1 MGRRTGQ
8 PRLSVAERPGSTAPP
23 PDKEGAEGAAEPEGA
38 RWERP
43 EGARPEGA
51 APPTGTTAA
60 VDRETSRLVA
70 RGLATRRVGTTTKE
84 GKKFFRIHVTSLF
97 GKFHLLNG
105 NGYENEN
112 EKYSLFECNLLSV
125 KSV

>member
-8 PRLSVAERPGSTAPP
+8 PRLSVAERPGSKAPP

-38 RWERP
+38 LRERP

-60 VDRETSRLVA
+60 VEQETSRLGA
-70 RGLATRRVGTTTKE
+70 RGLATSRVVRTTKG
-84 GKKFFRIHVTSLF
+84 GKKFFRIHVFWKVS
-97 GKFHLLNG
+97 
-105 NGYENEN
+105 
-112 EKYSLFECNLLSV
+112 SLFECKLFECQIRILLS
-125 KSV
+125 KLCK